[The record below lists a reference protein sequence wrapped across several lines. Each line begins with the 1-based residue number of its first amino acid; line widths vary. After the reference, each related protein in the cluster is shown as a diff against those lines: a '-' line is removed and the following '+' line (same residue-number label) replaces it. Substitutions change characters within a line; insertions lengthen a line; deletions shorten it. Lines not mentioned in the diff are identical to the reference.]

1 MAYFSEL
8 IGKTVTDCDGNL
20 VGTLQDLVARPV
32 GEMLHPGIEGLVV
45 KAGMETLQIP
55 FAQVAVLLAAAVS
68 LKCASEHIEF
78 FVAQDEDIFLARDVM
93 DKQIIDTDGARVVRV
108 NDIQLLRVNG
118 GIYLSNV
125 DVGTYGILRRL
136 GMARVAKK
144 LSDALHRPM
153 AENCISWDYVEL
165 LRRDSAVLLKVPGA
179 KIRDLHPADI
189 AEILADMNQSQ
200 SGRFLESLN
209 VEQLADAL
217 EEVEP
222 DFQATLVEK
231 MPDERVADV
240 LEAMQPDEAADLL
253 AELSPE
259 RSEDLLELME
269 DDEADEVRRLLT
281 YPEESAGG
289 IMTTGFVTVRAGLNA
304 EEAIQLLRENAEEAE
319 TIYYVYVVDEA
330 GRLMGVFSLSDLVL
344 AQPTTPIAGFM
355 HRRVLTVTPLDTQ
368 EKVAQIIAKYDL
380 LAVPV
385 VDEENRIQGIVT
397 SDDAL
402 DKIIPTAWKKH
413 LPRFYR

>member
-1 MAYFSEL
+1 MTYFSEL
-8 IGKTVTDCDGNL
+8 IGKPVTDCDGNPL
-20 VGTLQDLVARPV
+20 GTLQDLVARQV
-32 GEMLHPGIEGLVV
+32 GEMPHPLVEALVV
-45 KAGMETLQIP
+45 KTGADLIQIP
-55 FAQVAVLLAAAVS
+55 FKQVTVLLAAAIP
-68 LKCASEHIEF
+68 LKCVRHEIERF
-78 FVAQDEDIFLARDVM
+78 IAHEDDIFLARDVL

-118 GIYLSNV
+118 DIYVSNV
-125 DVGTYGILRRL
+125 DVGTYGILRRM
-136 GMARVAKK
+136 GMAFFAK
-144 LSDALHRPM
+144 RM
-153 AENCISWDYVEL
+153 AKMVRRQMPENCISWDYVEL
-165 LRRDSAVLLKVPGA
+165 LRQDSAVRLKVPGV
-179 KIRDLHPADI
+179 KISELHPADI

-200 SGRFLESLN
+200 SGRFLESLD

-217 EEVEP
+217 EEIEP
-222 DFQATLVEK
+222 DFQATLVEQ

-269 DDEADEVRRLLT
+269 DDEAEEVRRLLT

-289 IMTTGFVTVRAGLNA
+289 IMTTSFVTVQAGLNA
-304 EEAIQLLRENAEEAE
+304 EQALRLLRENAEEAE

-330 GRLMGVFSLSDLVL
+330 ARLVGVFSLSDLVL
-344 AQPTTPIAGFM
+344 AQPHTDFM
-355 HRRVLTVTPLDTQ
+355 HRRVLSVTPLDSQ

-385 VDEENRIQGIVT
+385 VDTENRIQGIVT